1 MGAWTTMG
9 GDAHHLPA
17 PRNGLVS
24 GCYPLDAHYK
34 EMPARVKRAA
44 EQADGGRRGPDR
56 VERSG

>member
-1 MGAWTTMG
+1 MC
-9 GDAHHLPA
+9 GDALHLPA

-24 GCYPLDAHYK
+24 GCYPLNAHYK

-44 EQADGGRRGPDR
+44 EQAHGGRRGPVR